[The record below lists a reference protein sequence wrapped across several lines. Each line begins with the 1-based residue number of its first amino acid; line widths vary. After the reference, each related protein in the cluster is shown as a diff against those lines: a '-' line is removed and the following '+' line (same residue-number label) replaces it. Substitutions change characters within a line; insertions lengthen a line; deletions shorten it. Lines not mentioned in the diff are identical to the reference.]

1 MTVEDEAARL
11 RAENTRLEA
20 ENGALRS
27 ALAAAQEIIRQQQE
41 ALARVE
47 ARVAELERRKTPPPP
62 WAKAKTPPERAP
74 QARKKRAPE
83 HNTGRRREEPTRIV
97 EHAYERCPACAYAL
111 RGRSVS
117 WSRQVIELPEPPPV
131 EIIEHRGLKRYCPV
145 CQKWQ
150 TPRVD
155 VAGVV
160 LGQGRFGV
168 RLVSAL
174 AWLRARLRLPLGQI
188 REAARTL
195 WGVHVS
201 EGGIV
206 DSLRRLAAA
215 TAGERAR
222 IAARVRASPAVHADE
237 TGWREAG
244 QNGYVWVRATP
255 DGDCLYTYDHSRAG
269 AVAQRLLDDCRGVR
283 CTDFYAGYN
292 GVLGRKQR
300 CWAHLLRDL
309 HALKDDHPQDET
321 VRAWAQAVHALY
333 ERGQECEAQ
342 PLSAAQGERAYRQL
356 EDRAHALARC
366 YADTA
371 GHPCQTLAQR
381 LRRHRG
387 ELFEFVR
394 VPGLGATNN
403 EAERRLRPLVI
414 TRKISGGTRSGQG
427 TTTRLDLA
435 SVFQTW
441 HAHGLDSFAACYS
454 LLHSGLPQL

>member
-1 MTVEDEAARL
+1 MTVEDEVVALRAEAARL
-11 RAENTRLEA
+11 RAENA
-20 ENGALRS
+20 ELR
-27 ALAAAQEIIRQQQE
+27 E
-41 ALARVE
+41 ALGRVE
-47 ARVAELERRKTPPPP
+47 ARLAEMERRKTPPPS
-62 WAKAKTPPERAP
+62 WAKASTPTDRAP
-74 QARKKRAPE
+74 KERTKRSPE
-83 HNTGRRREEPTRIV
+83 HNKGRRREEPSRIV
-97 EHAYERCPACAYAL
+97 EHAYARCPECAYAL

-117 WSRQVIELPEPPPV
+117 WSRQVIALPEPPPV

-145 CQKWQ
+145 CQRWQ
-150 TPRVD
+150 PPRVD
-155 VAGVV
+155 LAGVV
-160 LGQGRFGV
+160 LGRGRFGV

-188 REAARTL
+188 REAAHTL
-195 WGVHVS
+195 WGLRVS
-201 EGGIV
+201 DGGIV

-222 IAARVRASPAVHADE
+222 TAARVRASPAVHADE

-269 AVAQRLLDDCRGVR
+269 AVAQRLLDDCAGVR

-309 HALKDDHPQDET
+309 HALTDDHPQEET

-333 ERGQECEAQ
+333 ERGQECGAQ
-342 PLSAAQGERAYRQL
+342 PLSAAQRERAYRQL
-356 EDRAHALARC
+356 EDRARALARC

-371 GHPCQTLAQR
+371 DHPCQTLAQR

-394 VPGLGATNN
+394 VPALGATNN

-414 TRKISGGTRSGQG
+414 ARKISGGTRSDQG

-441 HAHGLDSFAACYS
+441 HAHGLNPFTACYS